1 MSLKDFLRDTLNLE
15 KEDVYNV
22 DTKDSFSFFNTDA
35 QLTEFILQT
44 FTDFKLEGRF
54 INVEVSK
61 NPGGGGG
68 KGGKKRRNRK
78 GGGSGRRGG
87 NKSYKGGKKGGYGKK
102 GGKKKQGFY

>member
-1 MSLKDFLRDTLNLE
+1 MSLKDFLRDTLKLE
-15 KEDVYNV
+15 KEDIYNV
-22 DTKDSFSFFNTDA
+22 DTKDTFSFFNSDA

-44 FTDFKLEGRF
+44 FTEFKVNGRF

-68 KGGKKRRNRK
+68 GKGGKKRRGKK
-78 GGGSGRRGG
+78 GGGYRGG
-87 NKSYKGGKKGGYGKK
+87 NKSYKGGGKKGSYGKK